1 MSNACRFCLQAAPA
15 AEDAKAAEAAEA
27 PEPNPETK
35 ETGEAK
41 ADAVEEVKETAED
54 SYWSTVRH
62 VDLHLAAASDCVGDL
77 VKLGERHRNCIL
89 LLRSCS

>member
-1 MSNACRFCLQAAPA
+1 MSNACCFCLQAAPA
-15 AEDAKAAEAAEA
+15 AEDAKAAEAA
-27 PEPNPETK
+27 EPNPETK

>member
-1 MSNACRFCLQAAPA
+1 MHVSSVCRLLQRQKTP
-15 AEDAKAAEAAEA
+15 KQAEA

-41 ADAVEEVKETAED
+41 ADAVEEVKETAEA
-54 SYWSTVRH
+54 SYLSTVCH
-62 VDLHLAAASDCVGDL
+62 VDLHLAAASGVGDL